1 MQLLKN
7 KLHWFGILLI
17 LLFPIIFIDQ
27 PKIILWVNSLRTPFL
42 DFLFIKLSSLGN
54 SFSVLFLLG
63 VVLCWRFKCLSIYI
77 LAFIIQLFFVL
88 LFKQG
93 IYNGSLRPFL
103 YFKSIGDLDLL
114 NLVEGVKI
122 RYVNTFPSGHTTSI
136 FFLASYF
143 ALILKK
149 SVPTFI
155 LAIVALLVGFS
166 RVYLLQHFFIDVYF
180 GILFGTFSSW
190 LAYRIMD
197 AKKRDWH
204 DYRINI
210 DIKKKNMFSVV
221 KLES

>member
-1 MQLLKN
+1 MQLIKKRLY
-7 KLHWFGILLI
+7 WFGIILI
-17 LLFPIIFIDQ
+17 LFFPLIFIDQ

-63 VVLCWRFKCLSIYI
+63 LVLCWRFKCLSIYV
-77 LAFIIQLFFVL
+77 LAFVIQLIFVL

-103 YFKSIGDLDLL
+103 YFKSIGELDLL
-114 NLVEGVKI
+114 NLIEGVKI

-149 SVPTFI
+149 NVSTFI
-155 LAIVALLVGFS
+155 LAIIALFVGFS
-166 RVYLLQHFFIDVYF
+166 RIYLLQHFFIDVYF

-190 LAYRIMD
+190 LAYKIIN
-197 AKKRDWH
+197 ANKKEWH

-210 DIKKKNMFSVV
+210 DIRKKNIFSVI